1 MKKKIVLLSVIG
13 LLLTIVVL
21 AQKKKPVEADNPMR
35 VDVKEYVKK
44 IHLPPGFQIELFA
57 ENVESARSMA
67 LGHDGT
73 LFVGSRYVG
82 DKVVGK
88 VYAIVDQNKDGKADK
103 VLTIATGLNTPN
115 GVAFHD
121 GDLYVAEI
129 NRILRYPK
137 IEENLNNPPKPIV
150 VYDKYPKDRWHG
162 WKFIRFGPDNK
173 LYVPVGAPC
182 NTCERKED
190 IYASITRI
198 NPDGSQLEIFAKGIR
213 NTVGFDWHPDTKELW
228 FTENGR
234 DEMGDDVPPE
244 ELNYAPKAGLNFGF
258 PYFYGKSLEDKSYK
272 PTITMKETQPA
283 AIEMEAHTAPLG
295 MRFYTGTSFP
305 KEYQH
310 QIFIAHHGSWNRSKP
325 IGYKVSMVQLD
336 GNRAV
341 ANKDF
346 ATGWLI
352 DNKYWGRPVDV
363 QVMPDGALLVSDD
376 FANCIYRIT
385 YSGARASMPA
395 IGGQGRP
402 PS

>member
-1 MKKKIVLLSVIG
+1 MKKKFVVVLISC
-13 LLLTIVVL
+13 LLTAVIVL
-21 AQKKKPVEADNPMR
+21 AQKTNRVEVDNPMP
-35 VDVKEYVKK
+35 VNVKEYIKK
-44 IHLPPGFQIELFA
+44 IHLPPGFQIDLFA
-57 ENVESARSMA
+57 ENVESARSLA
-67 LGHDGT
+67 LGQNGT
-73 LFVGSRYVG
+73 VFVGSRYAG
-82 DKVVGK
+82 EKVVGK
-88 VYAIVDQNKDGKADK
+88 VYAVVDQNKDGKADK
-103 VLTIATGLNTPN
+103 VLIIASGLNTPN

-150 VYDKYPKDRWHG
+150 VYDKLPKDRWHG

-190 IYASITRI
+190 IYATITRI
-198 NPDGSQLEIFAKGIR
+198 NPDGSEFEIFAKGIR
-213 NTVGFDWHPDTKELW
+213 NTVGFDWHPETKELW

-234 DEMGDDVPPE
+234 DEMGDDIPPE
-244 ELNYAPKAGLNFGF
+244 ELNYAPKPGLNFGF
-258 PYFYGKSLEDKSYK
+258 PYWYGKSLQDKTYT
-272 PTITMKETQPA
+272 PAVALNETQPA

-325 IGYKVSMVQLD
+325 IGYKVSMVKLN
-336 GNRAV
+336 GNNAV
-341 ANKDF
+341 SNEDF

-376 FANCIYRIT
+376 FANCIYRIS
-385 YSGARASMPA
+385 YK
-395 IGGQGRP
+395 

>member
-1 MKKKIVLLSVIG
+1 MARKIVVLLISC

-21 AQKKKPVEADNPMR
+21 AQKKKVIDVDNPTH

-44 IHLPPGFQIELFA
+44 IHLPPGFQIDLYV
-57 ENVESARSMA
+57 ENVENARSMT
-67 LGHDGT
+67 LGQKGT
-73 LFVGSRYVG
+73 LFVGTR
-82 DKVVGK
+82 KAGK
-88 VYAIVDQNKDGKADK
+88 VYAVVDQNKDGKAEK
-103 VLTIATGLNTPN
+103 VLTIASGLNTPN
-115 GVAFHD
+115 GVAFYQ

-129 NRILRYPK
+129 NRILRLPK
-137 IEENLNNPPKPIV
+137 IEDNLNNPPKPIV
-150 VYDKYPKDRWHG
+150 VYDKYPKDKWHG
-162 WKFIRFGPDNK
+162 WKFIRFGPDKK

-198 NPDGSQLEIFAKGIR
+198 NPDGSQFEIFAKGIR

-234 DEMGDDVPPE
+234 DEMGDDIPPE
-244 ELNYAPKAGLNFGF
+244 EVNYAPKAGLHFGF

-272 PTITMKETQPA
+272 PTISMNNTQPA
-283 AIEMEAHTAPLG
+283 AIEMQAHTAPLG
-295 MRFYTGTSFP
+295 MRFYIGTAFP
-305 KEYQH
+305 KDYHH
-310 QIFIAHHGSWNRSKP
+310 QIFLAHHGSWNRSKP
-325 IGYKVSMVQLD
+325 IGYKVSMVKLD

-341 ANKDF
+341 SNEDF

-376 FANCIYRIT
+376 FANCIYRISYT
-385 YSGARASMPA
+385 GARASARDWRAETPA
-395 IGGQGRP
+395 LQNV
-402 PS
+402 S

>member
-1 MKKKIVLLSVIG
+1 MGKKIVVLLISC

-21 AQKKKPVEADNPMR
+21 AQKKKVIDVDNPTH

-44 IHLPPGFQIELFA
+44 IQLPPGFQIDLYVA
-57 ENVESARSMA
+57 NVENARSMT
-67 LGHDGT
+67 LGQNGT
-73 LFVGSRYVG
+73 LIVGTR
-82 DKVVGK
+82 KAGK

-103 VLTIATGLNTPN
+103 VLTITSGLNTPN
-115 GVAFHD
+115 GVAFNQ

-129 NRILRYPK
+129 NRILRLPK
-137 IEENLNNPPKPIV
+137 IEDNLNNPPKPIV
-150 VYDKYPKDRWHG
+150 VYDKYPKDKWHG
-162 WKFIRFGPDNK
+162 WKFIRFGPDKK

-182 NTCERKED
+182 NTCESKED
-190 IYASITRI
+190 IFASITRI
-198 NPDGSQLEIFAKGIR
+198 NPDGSQFEIFAKGIR
-213 NTVGFDWHPDTKELW
+213 NTVGFDWHPVTKELW

-234 DEMGDDVPPE
+234 DEMGDDIPPE

-258 PYFYGKSLEDKSYK
+258 PYWYGKSLQDKSYK
-272 PTITMKETQPA
+272 PAVTLEQTQPA
-283 AIEMEAHTAPLG
+283 ALEMQAHTAPLG
-295 MRFYTGTSFP
+295 MRFYTGTLFP

-310 QIFIAHHGSWNRSKP
+310 KIFIAHHGSWNRSKP
-325 IGYKVSMVQLD
+325 IGYKVAMVKLD

-341 ANKDF
+341 SNEDF

-385 YSGARASMPA
+385 YKSS
-395 IGGQGRP
+395 
-402 PS
+402 

>member
-1 MKKKIVLLSVIG
+1 MFSVEEFMPKKLVALLVGCLLIAIVI
-13 LLLTIVVL
+13 L
-21 AQKKKPVEADNPMR
+21 AQKQKTIDVDNPMK
-35 VDVKEYVKK
+35 VDVKQYIKK
-44 IHLPPGFQIELFA
+44 IHLPGGFQIDLYA
-57 ENVESARSMA
+57 ENVENARSMA
-67 LGHDGT
+67 LGQNGT
-73 LFVGSRYVG
+73 LFVSTR
-82 DKVVGK
+82 KAGK
-88 VYAIVDQNKDGKADK
+88 VYAVVDQNKDGKADK
-103 VLTIATGLNTPN
+103 VLTIASGLNTPN

-129 NRILRYPK
+129 NRILRFPK
-137 IEENLNNPPKPIV
+137 IEENLNNPPKPVV
-150 VYDKYPKDRWHG
+150 VYDKYPKDTWHG

-182 NTCERKED
+182 NTCERKEN
-190 IYASITRI
+190 IYATITRI
-198 NPDGSQLEIFAKGIR
+198 NPDGSQFEIFAKGIR
-213 NTVGFDWHPDTKELW
+213 NTVGFDWHPETKELW

-234 DEMGDDVPPE
+234 DEMGDDIPPE
-244 ELNYAPKAGLNFGF
+244 EVNYAPKAGLHFGF
-258 PYFYGKSLEDKSYK
+258 PYWYGKSLQDKSYK
-272 PTITMKETQPA
+272 PAVSLDQTQPA

-305 KEYQH
+305 KQYQH

-325 IGYKVSMVQLD
+325 IGYKVSLVKLD

-341 ANKDF
+341 SNEDF

-385 YSGARASMPA
+385 YAGAP
-395 IGGQGRP
+395 
-402 PS
+402 

>member
-1 MKKKIVLLSVIG
+1 MKKRVVIVLMCC
-13 LLLTIVVL
+13 LLTSMMVL
-21 AQKKKPVEADNPMR
+21 AQKNKRVEVDNPIQ
-35 VDVKEYVKK
+35 VNLKDYIKK
-44 IHLPPGFQIELFA
+44 IHLPPGFEINLFA
-57 ENVESARSMA
+57 ENLESARSLA
-67 LGHDGT
+67 LGQNGT
-73 LFVGSRYVG
+73 VFVGSRYAG

-88 VYAIVDQNKDGKADK
+88 VYAIIDENKDGKADK
-103 VLTIATGLNTPN
+103 VFTIASGLNTPS
-115 GVAFHD
+115 GVAYHD

-150 VYDKYPKDRWHG
+150 VYDRYPKDRWHG

-190 IYASITRI
+190 IYATITRI
-198 NPDGSQLEIFAKGIR
+198 NPDGSQFEIFAKGIR
-213 NTVGFDWHPDTKELW
+213 NTVGFDWHPETKELW

-234 DEMGDDVPPE
+234 DEMGEDIPPE
-244 ELNYAPKAGLNFGF
+244 ELNYAPKAGLHFGF
-258 PYFYGKSLEDKSYK
+258 PYWYGKSLQDKSYT
-272 PTITMKETQPA
+272 PAVALNQTQPA

-295 MRFYTGTSFP
+295 MRFYTGTLFP

-325 IGYKVSMVQLD
+325 IGYKVSMVKLN
-336 GNRAV
+336 GNNAV
-341 ANKDF
+341 SNEDF
-346 ATGWLI
+346 ASGWLI

-385 YSGARASMPA
+385 YKSS
-395 IGGQGRP
+395 
-402 PS
+402 